1 MGRTPIRAKLVLDA
15 EAKAKLESIAK
26 SRTEGQAR
34 IERANVLLA
43 YHAGERVTALA
54 EAFHTN
60 RPKIERILNRALEMG
75 ALASLEDRPG
85 RGRKPEITPEAR
97 AWLMAVACTKPVD
110 LGYPEEFWAT
120 RTLAL
125 HARKHGP
132 EAGHPSLAMLGRGT
146 VSKLLT
152 GAELRPHKIEYYLE
166 RRDPEFDTKMA
177 QILMVYREVQVLQEK
192 VQAGEKAETNEGQLM
207 AVLSLDEKPGIQAI
221 GKVAPDLPPVQGKYA
236 SNGRDYEYKRH
247 GTLSLLAG
255 LDLLTGKVHACIEER
270 HRSLEFTKLLEQ
282 IHQAYSAETRILIVL
297 SLDSLVCAAGTGGQP
312 FSPHLEGN
320 PGLPQDAA
328 QPFRIRVHSQAR
340 VLAESG
346 GSLFRQDDQDHPSGN
361 TGCIEGR
368 VEGPNHA
375 LSPGSQRRPGRIQVA
390 LQARRRVGVIRLSCF
405 FFFYLL
411 HPRSSPSSPSNN
423 RWGKRNA
430 SYWRSS
436 TFKSKSPLPVHGLML
451 KRRTWI
457 FALPK
462 LTNRQVASL
471 VPRM

>member
-85 RGRKPEITPEAR
+85 
-97 AWLMAVACTKPVD
+97 
-110 LGYPEEFWAT
+110 
-120 RTLAL
+120 
-125 HARKHGP
+125 
-132 EAGHPSLAMLGRGT
+132 
-146 VSKLLT
+146 
-152 GAELRPHKIEYYLE
+152 
-166 RRDPEFDTKMA
+166 
-177 QILMVYREVQVLQEK
+177 
-192 VQAGEKAETNEGQLM
+192 

>member
-97 AWLMAVACTKPVD
+97 AWLMAVACTKP
-110 LGYPEEFWAT
+110 
-120 RTLAL
+120 
-125 HARKHGP
+125 
-132 EAGHPSLAMLGRGT
+132 
-146 VSKLLT
+146 
-152 GAELRPHKIEYYLE
+152 
-166 RRDPEFDTKMA
+166 
-177 QILMVYREVQVLQEK
+177 
-192 VQAGEKAETNEGQLM
+192 ETNEGQLM